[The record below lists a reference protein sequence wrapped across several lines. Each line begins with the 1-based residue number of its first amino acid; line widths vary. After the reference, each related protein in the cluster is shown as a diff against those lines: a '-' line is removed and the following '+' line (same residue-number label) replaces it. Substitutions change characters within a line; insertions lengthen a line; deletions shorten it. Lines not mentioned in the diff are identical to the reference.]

1 MESLLKS
8 LLCLKKDF
16 PYGDN
21 DGLTFYDPG
30 CIESMYECQDLCG
43 KKCIN
48 KCKMAHNPDCS
59 RGKLAQNF
67 LFCPMRLEKDKI
79 KTLESIHYGLVIDSH
94 TKEGKKPYKRMEKI
108 KEEKNV
114 NDFLKDFTSN
124 FLKYGKHKVEN
135 WFISTLK
142 TASTSPKSQC
152 QNTLFSVSD
161 FAQNLKLS
169 SKKETSEEYFHQKQ
183 ISMFGTVSTVNVP
196 CPGGSSQ
203 QHSLSQI
210 TTSDNK

>member
-1 MESLLKS
+1 
-8 LLCLKKDF
+8 
-16 PYGDN
+16 
-21 DGLTFYDPG
+21 
-30 CIESMYECQDLCG
+30 
-43 KKCIN
+43 
-48 KCKMAHNPDCS
+48 
-59 RGKLAQNF
+59 
-67 LFCPMRLEKDKI
+67 
-79 KTLESIHYGLVIDSH
+79 
-94 TKEGKKPYKRMEKI
+94 MEKI

-114 NDFLKDFTSN
+114 NDFLKDLTSN
-124 FLKYGKHKVEN
+124 FLKYGKHKEEN
-135 WFISTLK
+135 WIISTLK
-142 TASTSPKSQC
+142 TASTSRKSQC

-183 ISMFGTVSTVNVP
+183 MSMFGTVSTVNVP